1 MKNLNFLFIGIVL
14 LTCNFVNAQ
23 DDAAVEKEIAEFHQ
37 PYKTKFESI
46 LALTKQNQLEIE
58 TVKDS
63 VKLQQLLLKGDSLIN
78 EIDKNRINELN
89 QEFKFAK
96 EHPNSIKSLEM
107 IRIRVGRFEGMNY
120 YDTFEEVFQN
130 FSPEIKNS
138 EKGKEMAEKLK
149 YFKQSKVGSPAPNFI
164 LKDSNDKTISL
175 ADFKNKEYILI
186 DFWASWC
193 APCLEELPYIKE
205 LYKKY
210 QHQGFEIISI
220 TEDKESDSWKN
231 AIIKNK
237 IESWKHIS
245 LLENQSKI
253 DKEYFVNGIP
263 HKVLIDK
270 NGIIIGKWKG
280 TSENNKRD
288 LQQLLKSIFEAE

>member
-1 MKNLNFLFIGIVL
+1 MKNLNFFFIGIAL
-14 LTCNFVNAQ
+14 LTGNFVNAQ
-23 DDAAVEKEIAEFHQ
+23 DDAVIEKEIAEFHQ

-46 LALTKQNQLEIE
+46 LALSKQNQLEIE

-78 EIDKNRINELN
+78 QIDENRINELK

-107 IRIRVGRFEGMNY
+107 IRIRIGRFEGMHF

-149 YFKQSKVGSPAPNFI
+149 YFKQSKVGSAAPNFI
-164 LKDSNDKTISL
+164 LKDINDKTISL
-175 ADFKNKEYILI
+175 ADFKNKKYILI

-210 QHQGFEIISI
+210 RHQGFEIISI
-220 TEDKESDSWKN
+220 TRDKESDSWKN
-231 AIIKNK
+231 AVIKNK

-245 LLENQSKI
+245 LVENQSKI
-253 DKEYFVNGIP
+253 DTEYFVYGIP

-270 NGIIIGKWKG
+270 NGVIIGKWKG
-280 TSENNKRD
+280 SGENNKHD
-288 LQQLLKSIFEAE
+288 LQQLLKTIFEAE